1 MRQVAPWIRRS
12 LWRAFAIA
20 VGLISIVSCIIYATA
35 PEFVHTLENQVR
47 TYFLNE
53 APVPCLGLDKR
64 PRSICWNKEIHSALK
79 KSVIAAFNGIT
90 SSLIQVPILIGLWK
104 FKRLLW
110 WEKTLFFV
118 FPFMPA
124 IMWFSPPEAKDN
136 LFLALTLITLVP
148 ACRQPYEMWRAG
160 TRGAVEIKFFG
171 TQLINCAVWMAF
183 AFSIGTWVV
192 ILCQSLM
199 TLTVIAT
206 VALWCWY
213 RAKEPNPPK

>member
-1 MRQVAPWIRRS
+1 MTGPELWALWQQKKRIWDLKSGES
-12 LWRAFAIA
+12 LSVTLFSCNCSGFFAY
-20 VGLISIVSCIIYATA
+20 GLY
-35 PEFVHTLENQVR
+35 
-47 TYFLNE
+47 Y
-53 APVPCLGLDKR
+53 LD
-64 PRSICWNKEIHSALK
+64 IG
-79 KSVIAAFNGIT
+79 SVIAAFNGIT